1 MRDVWLEWSALV
13 GIVGEVCSVGRSIVV
28 AALLYARHRSEGEWS
43 AVPHD
48 MTTRGERGE
57 RLCPQG
63 AFVMTSCLRPADPPR
78 PCPVLD
84 AEHCLGL
91 VPSKGTIVPG
101 TANLLHT
108 TETFVP

>member
-13 GIVGEVCSVGRSIVV
+13 GIVGEEMCSVGRSIVV
-28 AALLYARHRSEGEWS
+28 ATLLYARHRSEGEWS

-63 AFVMTSCLRPADPPR
+63 AFVMTSCLRPADPPVIHR
-78 PCPVLD
+78 GYSPFWMRNIALVLYL
-84 AEHCLGL
+84 AKE
-91 VPSKGTIVPG
+91 P
-101 TANLLHT
+101 
-108 TETFVP
+108 